1 MTDSHTTEYIARLR
15 EEPLLLALSHKVSVY
30 LERIGDQANR
40 AEIALRQT
48 EHFYYKTDA
57 VYGAMRHLVE
67 VAKTRDITPA
77 GAEGG
82 QENAAPNGAAA
93 ANGAAAEGEGEEK
106 FDDLI
111 KLPMPKDFSL
121 PEDCHRLMKALV
133 DTIYVH
139 GDERSKAR
147 AVLCHIYHKCIHGDF
162 HSARDALLMS
172 HLQEQACTLLDFSFL
187 LCAVHGARVATG
199 AQHGRERGLTDACGH
214 RCTAW
219 T

>member
-30 LERIGDQANR
+30 LARIGDEANR
-40 AEIALRQT
+40 AHIALRQT
-48 EHFYYKTDA
+48 EHFYYKTAA
-57 VYGAMRHLVE
+57 VYGAMRNLVE
-67 VAKTRDITPA
+67 VAKTRDITPE
-77 GAEGG
+77 GAEGAVAA
-82 QENAAPNGAAA
+82 AAPNGAAPA
-93 ANGAAAEGEGEEK
+93 ANGTAEDPAEEK

-121 PEDCHRLMKALV
+121 PEDCHKLMKGLV

-172 HLQEQACTLLDFSFL
+172 HLQEQARFCPLPVPVS
-187 LCAVHGARVATG
+187 
-199 AQHGRERGLTDACGH
+199 QY
-214 RCTAW
+214 RCLRCVQDVCKSLGTQRSRAP
-219 T
+219 